1 MGIYRQKNDFNISE
15 SLLCFPMKCSRKQ
28 LRKIKAPD
36 DTVKIIE
43 LDINNRYFDATHVDV
58 IDRYNE
64 VRKKLYFSGFKKFE
78 LD

>member
-15 SLLCFPMKCSRKQ
+15 SLLCFPMKCSRKH

-36 DTVKIIE
+36 DIVKIIE
-43 LDINNRYFDATHVDV
+43 LDVNNRYFDVDV
-58 IDRYNE
+58 IDSYNE
-64 VRKKLYFSGFKKFE
+64 VRKKLYFSGFKKSE